1 MHLGPIMNTSR
12 VNEQMIKAAFAGDAH
27 ALSRSLADGAD
38 PKHIDDSGMNAL
50 IFAAR
55 SGSASCVKLLIPL
68 SDCDLTC
75 ADGFNAL
82 GHAAIGGHIEAA
94 TELLTRISAKS
105 YDREGRTPLIVAL
118 TFKHWPLAKMLAPLS
133 DIQATDGDGQTALLH
148 AACRLGGSE
157 LVEMLI
163 PLSDTQFSSERKLPI
178 LSLAALH
185 GDERSVELLAP
196 FFNPNE
202 TIPRSGGITP
212 LHSSASR
219 GHPLA
224 IKALLAAGAR
234 PVSKNDGET
243 PLMAAAQKGHMACID
258 ALLPS
263 SDAKA
268 ANRRGWTALM
278 MPHRNG
284 RYMVMGK
291 PHPVHPALI
300 AASDPLAANNEG
312 MTALMLAVENSAYDW
327 TLALA
332 GCSNLAAVNKNGRHA
347 LDLAK
352 QTELTYPKKNEA
364 RLVRDAIFSLMEAT
378 TLAGSLKPRQA
389 LKTPAAKSL

>member
-1 MHLGPIMNTSR
+1 MKNKS

-27 ALSRSLADGAD
+27 ALARSLADGAD

-68 SDCDLTC
+68 SDCELAC
-75 ADGFNAL
+75 VDGFNAL

-133 DIQATDGDGQTALLH
+133 DIQATDADGQTALLH

-163 PLSDTQFSSERKLPI
+163 PLSDPQFSSERKLPI

-278 MPHRNG
+278 MMPHRNG
-284 RYMVMGK
+284 RSMVMGK

-332 GCSNLAAVNKNGRHA
+332 GGSNLAAVNKNGLNA

-352 QTELTYPKKNEA
+352 QTELAYPKKIEA
-364 RLVRDAIFSLMEAT
+364 RQARDAIFSLMEAT
-378 TLAGSLKPRQA
+378 TLAGSLKPRQPP
-389 LKTPAAKSL
+389 KSPSAKSL